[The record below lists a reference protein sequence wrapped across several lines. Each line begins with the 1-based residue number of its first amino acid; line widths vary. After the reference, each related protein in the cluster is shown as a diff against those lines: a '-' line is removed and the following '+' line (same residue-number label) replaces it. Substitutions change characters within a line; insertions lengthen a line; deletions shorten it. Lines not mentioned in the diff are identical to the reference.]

1 MLQNGKFEHHLP
13 LQTHLPQPSA
23 IHRHPTPLH
32 THTWAKISCFQ
43 MPWGN
48 CQVFFNDMQ
57 IGGSSNALR
66 QLLGE
71 PSITFKL
78 MVVKLKF
85 SKFTLTSAT
94 ASFIILPISLL
105 RRLKE
110 TDKKSRLLFGCS
122 STCSQ
127 ATIITSFHAQVHS
140 SSFHHSFTF
149 MTLFNIHYFKC
160 CPVLS
165 RKSQHLS
172 RMPWTVSL
180 QSTRY
185 SSNMTIL
192 ILSVIIVTVQVRSF
206 AFNKIRRNKQRI
218 SSDWL
223 KLMFH
228 KLGVWT
234 LLQIVQAHL
243 CGQLANCHSP

>member
-1 MLQNGKFEHHLP
+1 M
-13 LQTHLPQPSA
+13 
-23 IHRHPTPLH
+23 
-32 THTWAKISCFQ
+32 
-43 MPWGN
+43 
-48 CQVFFNDMQ
+48 FFNDMQ
-57 IGGSSNALR
+57 IGGSSNAFR

-185 SSNMTIL
+185 SSNMIIL
-192 ILSVIIVTVQVRSF
+192 TLSVIIVVQV
-206 AFNKIRRNKQRI
+206 
-218 SSDWL
+218 
-223 KLMFH
+223 
-228 KLGVWT
+228 
-234 LLQIVQAHL
+234 
-243 CGQLANCHSP
+243 